1 MSNIR
6 SNAIVAAEL
15 IRAYWRRPEHEGK
28 YEKPDVKITPVSYEI
43 ISNIKNGYPP
53 LLAGA

>member
-15 IRAYWRRPEHEGK
+15 IRAYWRKHPDAHK
-28 YEKPDVKITPVSYEI
+28 YQKVEITFKGDYELE
-43 ISNIKNGYPP
+43 SNIKNGYPP
-53 LLAGA
+53 LVGA